1 MLTNWAQKKIYIPVN
16 LFFMPK
22 RSNRNFKLKSNQN
35 DRRKQDLQILFESYV
50 KKAFDVLI
58 SGLLP
63 HILLWMYTA
72 HYQYLVPSSI

>member
-1 MLTNWAQKKIYIPVN
+1 
-16 LFFMPK
+16 MPK

-63 HILLWMYTA
+63 HILL
-72 HYQYLVPSSI
+72 